1 MEKYKNKGL
10 TGLKNLGNTCF
21 INSIIQCLLHTYELK
36 EFLDDNDY
44 KQKLSK
50 TPDSKLL
57 IEYDDLQKIMW
68 SKNHIISP
76 NKFLYE
82 IQNISRI
89 KKNELFTGYSQNDA
103 IEFLTFLIECF
114 HNGLS
119 RKVNIT
125 IKGKIE
131 NEKDKLAKLCYER
144 LKNMQEKEY
153 SEIINIFYGIQVT
166 QILDYQNS
174 DNILSNTCDPF
185 FMVNLPIPTNKKNI
199 TIYDCF
205 DLHTAKEELIG
216 ENGWKN
222 DDGVKM
228 DIYKYLLYW
237 NLPKILI
244 IDLKRYNYT
253 LRKNNSLIQFPLEE
267 LDLTKYVVGYNS
279 NKYIYDCYGVCNH
292 SGNNLGGHYT
302 SFVKNQNGKWYL
314 YNDTMVSEV
323 KKNQVVSA
331 KAYCLFYRLCEQ
343 K

>member
-1 MEKYKNKGL
+1 
-10 TGLKNLGNTCF
+10 
-21 INSIIQCLLHTYELK
+21 
-36 EFLDDNDY
+36 
-44 KQKLSK
+44 
-50 TPDSKLL
+50 
-57 IEYDDLQKIMW
+57 
-68 SKNHIISP
+68 
-76 NKFLYE
+76 
-82 IQNISRI
+82 
-89 KKNELFTGYSQNDA
+89 
-103 IEFLTFLIECF
+103 
-114 HNGLS
+114 
-119 RKVNIT
+119 
-125 IKGKIE
+125 
-131 NEKDKLAKLCYER
+131 
-144 LKNMQEKEY
+144 MQEKEY

-174 DNILSNTCDPF
+174 DNILSNSCDPF
-185 FMVNLPIPTNKKNI
+185 FMVNLPIPTNQKNI

-205 DLHTAKEELIG
+205 DLHTAKEELID